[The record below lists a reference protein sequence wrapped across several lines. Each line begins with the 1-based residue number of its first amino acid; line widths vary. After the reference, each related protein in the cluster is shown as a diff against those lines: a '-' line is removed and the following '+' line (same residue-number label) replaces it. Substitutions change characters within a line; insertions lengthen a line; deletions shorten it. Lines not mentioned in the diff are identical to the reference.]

1 MVVRKYPPKLAPEMP
16 LYLAISRDEAERQI
30 AERIKRGEDL
40 KSRPMQNQPQ
50 FEEVQNQY
58 WTWNEYNTEMLRQ
71 MFTTA
76 KVAEE
81 YDSHPP
87 FLLFV
92 KQLYARMYKNFSRPL
107 REKFADLHQ

>member
-1 MVVRKYPPKLAPEMP
+1 MVVRKYPPKQAPEMP
-16 LYLAISRDEAERQI
+16 LYLAISRDEAARQI

-50 FEEVQNQY
+50 FEEIQKQY

-76 KVAEE
+76 RGVRFSPALLC
-81 YDSHPP
+81 YSRNNFTRGCARTSH
-87 FLLFV
+87 V
-92 KQLYARMYKNFSRPL
+92 
-107 REKFADLHQ
+107 H